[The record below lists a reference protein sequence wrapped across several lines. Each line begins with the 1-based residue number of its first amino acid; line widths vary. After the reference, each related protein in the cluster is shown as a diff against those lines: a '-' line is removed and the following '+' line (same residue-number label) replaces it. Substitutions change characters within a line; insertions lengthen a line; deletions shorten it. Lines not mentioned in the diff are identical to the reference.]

1 LASSFG
7 SGIVSSFSR
16 GQTMPALYAKTPL
29 GRSEIQSRTHALSRT
44 ARNLLLILDPS
55 RSGEV
60 WVSMVHGATPAD
72 LQALLEAGLVEEVP
86 AFGAPS
92 AAAQAAHVSAF
103 TSGPV
108 ASADTEPFA
117 STQADPD
124 ADPSVGR
131 DAAQGAGFTSLSYSE
146 LNTRLNALV
155 KAHLG
160 LIKGYRFTLDIERAA
175 DVIEL
180 QRVALR
186 LVAEVE
192 SAQGA
197 AAAAEVRR
205 ALGL

>member
-1 LASSFG
+1 
-7 SGIVSSFSR
+7 
-16 GQTMPALYAKTPL
+16 MPAFYAKTPL

-44 ARNLLLILDPS
+44 ARNLLLILDAT

-72 LQALLEAGLVEEVP
+72 LRVLLEAGLVAEVSASGPPSAPPAAVQAAQAVHVP
-86 AFGAPS
+86 AFA
-92 AAAQAAHVSAF
+92 
-103 TSGPV
+103 SGPA

-131 DAAQGAGFTSLSYSE
+131 IAAQGAGFTSLSYSE

-160 LIKGYRFTLDIERAA
+160 LIKGYRFTLDNERAA

>member
-1 LASSFG
+1 
-7 SGIVSSFSR
+7 
-16 GQTMPALYAKTPL
+16 MPAHYAKTPL

-44 ARNLLLILDPS
+44 ARNLLLILDAT

-60 WVSMVHGATPAD
+60 WVSMVHGATSTD
-72 LQALLEAGLVEEVP
+72 LLVLLDAGLVAEVSASGTPLARPAAAETAHEP
-86 AFGAPS
+86 AF
-92 AAAQAAHVSAF
+92 V
-103 TSGPV
+103 SGPA

-124 ADPSVGR
+124 ADPSVDR
-131 DAAQGAGFTSLSYSE
+131 VAAQGAGFTSLSYSE
-146 LNTRLNALV
+146 LNSRLNALV

-192 SAQGA
+192 SAKGA
-197 AAAAEVRR
+197 AAAAELRM

>member
-1 LASSFG
+1 
-7 SGIVSSFSR
+7 
-16 GQTMPALYAKTPL
+16 MPARYAKTAL

-44 ARNLLLILDPS
+44 ARTLLLILDPT
-55 RSGEV
+55 RTGEV
-60 WVSMVHGATPAD
+60 WVGMVQGATPAD
-72 LQALLEAGLVEEVP
+72 LLVLLDAGLVAPVDEAQQAPAVP
-86 AFGAPS
+86 MASSAPS
-92 AAAQAAHVSAF
+92 
-103 TSGPV
+103 G
-108 ASADTEPFA
+108 ASASPDTEPFA

-124 ADPSVGR
+124 AELASARV
-131 DAAQGAGFTSLSYSE
+131 AGVPTTAFNSLSYSE

-180 QRVALR
+180 QRVAMR

-192 SAQGA
+192 AARGA
-197 AAAAEVRR
+197 AAVTEVRR

>member
-1 LASSFG
+1 
-7 SGIVSSFSR
+7 
-16 GQTMPALYAKTPL
+16 MPALYAKTPL

-44 ARNLLLILDPS
+44 ARNLLLILDAS
-55 RSGEV
+55 RAGEV
-60 WVSMVHGATPAD
+60 WVSMVHGATLAD
-72 LQALLEAGLVEEVP
+72 LLVLLDAGLVAEVSASGPPLVPPAAAETAHVP
-86 AFGAPS
+86 AFA
-92 AAAQAAHVSAF
+92 
-103 TSGPV
+103 SGPA

-131 DAAQGAGFTSLSYSE
+131 AAAQGLGFTSLSYSE

-192 SAQGA
+192 SAKGA
-197 AAAAEVRR
+197 AAAAELRM

>member
-1 LASSFG
+1 
-7 SGIVSSFSR
+7 
-16 GQTMPALYAKTPL
+16 MPALYAKTPL

-44 ARNLLLILDPS
+44 ARNLLLILDAT
-55 RSGEV
+55 RAGEV

-72 LQALLEAGLVEEVP
+72 LQALLDAGLVAEVSASGPPLAPPAAAETAHVP
-86 AFGAPS
+86 AF
-92 AAAQAAHVSAF
+92 AA
-103 TSGPV
+103 GPD

-131 DAAQGAGFTSLSYSE
+131 AAAPGSAFASLSYSE

-192 SAQGA
+192 SAKGA
-197 AAAAEVRR
+197 AAAAELRM

>member
-1 LASSFG
+1 
-7 SGIVSSFSR
+7 
-16 GQTMPALYAKTPL
+16 MPAHYAKTPL

-44 ARNLLLILDPS
+44 ARNLLLILDAT
-55 RSGEV
+55 RAGEV

-72 LQALLEAGLVEEVP
+72 LQALLEAGLVAEVVVQASP
-86 AFGAPS
+86 TPVSASPQALPS
-92 AAAQAAHVSAF
+92 PQVGHAGVTQAASPGASPSWGAEA
-103 TSGPV
+103 SG
-108 ASADTEPFA
+108 DTEPFA

-124 ADPSVGR
+124 VDPSVGR
-131 DAAQGAGFTSLSYSE
+131 VVAQGAGFTSLSYSE

-197 AAAAEVRR
+197 VAANEVRR

>member
-1 LASSFG
+1 
-7 SGIVSSFSR
+7 
-16 GQTMPALYAKTPL
+16 MPERYAKTAL

-44 ARNLLLILDPS
+44 ARTLLLILDPT
-55 RSGEV
+55 RTGKV
-60 WVSMVHGATPAD
+60 WMGMVQGATLAD
-72 LQALLEAGLVEEVP
+72 LQALLDAGLVTPVNEAVQAPDP
-86 AFGAPS
+86 AGQLGQLGQLGQTS
-92 AAAQAAHVSAF
+92 AA
-103 TSGPV
+103 PYP
-108 ASADTEPFA
+108 DTEPFA

-124 ADPSVGR
+124 AAQASGR
-131 DAAQGAGFTSLSYSE
+131 VAGAPAAAFASLSYSE

-180 QRVALR
+180 QRVAKR

-192 SAQGA
+192 AARGA
-197 AAAAEVRR
+197 AAVAEARR

>member
-1 LASSFG
+1 
-7 SGIVSSFSR
+7 
-16 GQTMPALYAKTPL
+16 MPARYAKTPL
-29 GRSEIQSRTHALSRT
+29 GRSEIQSRTRALSRT
-44 ARNLLLILDPS
+44 ARNLLLILDS
-55 RSGEV
+55 TRAGEA
-60 WVSMVHGATPAD
+60 WVSMVHGATLAD
-72 LQALLEAGLVEEVP
+72 LQVLLDAGLVAEVSASGPPWVPPLAPSVAAETAESARVP
-86 AFGAPS
+86 AFA
-92 AAAQAAHVSAF
+92 
-103 TSGPV
+103 SGPA

-124 ADPSVGR
+124 ADPSVCR
-131 DAAQGAGFTSLSYSE
+131 AAAPGAAFASLSYSE

-192 SAQGA
+192 SAKGA
-197 AAAAEVRR
+197 ASAAELRM

>member
-1 LASSFG
+1 
-7 SGIVSSFSR
+7 
-16 GQTMPALYAKTPL
+16 MPERYAKTAL

-44 ARNLLLILDPS
+44 ARTLLLILDPT
-55 RSGEV
+55 RTGKV
-60 WVSMVHGATPAD
+60 WVGMVQGATPAD
-72 LQALLEAGLVEEVP
+72 LLALLDAGLVAPVGEAVQAP
-86 AFGAPS
+86 HPGAQAGQLGQAS
-92 AAAQAAHVSAF
+92 AA
-103 TSGPV
+103 PYP
-108 ASADTEPFA
+108 DTEPFA

-124 ADPSVGR
+124 AELASGPVAGAP
-131 DAAQGAGFTSLSYSE
+131 AAAFASLSYSE

-180 QRVALR
+180 QRVAMR

-192 SAQGA
+192 SARGA
-197 AAAAEVRR
+197 AAVAEVRR

>member
-1 LASSFG
+1 
-7 SGIVSSFSR
+7 
-16 GQTMPALYAKTPL
+16 MPAFYAKTPL

-44 ARNLLLILDPS
+44 ARNLLLILDAT
-55 RSGEV
+55 RSGDV

-72 LQALLEAGLVEEVP
+72 LLVLLEAGLVAEVSASGSPSAPPAAVQAVHVP
-86 AFGAPS
+86 AF
-92 AAAQAAHVSAF
+92 V
-103 TSGPV
+103 SGPA

-131 DAAQGAGFTSLSYSE
+131 VAAQGAGFTSLSYSE